1 MAEFV
6 DNVVEKLDNSIV
18 ADVAEFVHD
27 EIVDDIDVVV
37 DDDDA
42 GEDSVDGTDDGADHK
57 NNNQDDRCVGMY
69 HNTGMN
75 VVQVVKMGRVR
86 CWIVRLINTSNIV
99 IV

>member
-18 ADVAEFVHD
+18 ADVAIVAEFVHD

-37 DDDDA
+37 DDDDV
-42 GEDSVDGTDDGADHK
+42 GQDSVDGTDDGDHK

-75 VVQVVKMGRVR
+75 VEVVKIDGP
-86 CWIVRLINTSNIV
+86 S
-99 IV
+99 

>member
-1 MAEFV
+1 M
-6 DNVVEKLDNSIV
+6 I
-18 ADVAEFVHD
+18 VAEFVHD

-37 DDDDA
+37 YDDDDDV

-75 VVQVVKMGRVR
+75 VIHCDFNADRKYISQ
-86 CWIVRLINTSNIV
+86 
-99 IV
+99 